1 MGYSSREVVMNIL
14 KKINKM
20 RIDRGWSIY
29 RLSVESG
36 IPQSTLTNM
45 FNRETL
51 PSITTLECICN
62 AFGITMAEFFTEEN
76 NPTVEISDNEIISLL
91 QELNGE
97 SKLLILSLIRQLSK
111 KE

>member
-1 MGYSSREVVMNIL
+1 
-14 KKINKM
+14 
-20 RIDRGWSIY
+20 
-29 RLSVESG
+29 
-36 IPQSTLTNM
+36 
-45 FNRETL
+45 
-51 PSITTLECICN
+51 
-62 AFGITMAEFFTEEN
+62 MAEFFTEEN

>member
-91 QELNGE
+91 QDLNGE

>member
-20 RIDRGWSIY
+20 RIGRGWSIY

>member
-1 MGYSSREVVMNIL
+1 MNIL